1 MHVYIIE
8 DKMEQQMKLV
18 LPAMLVIMFIFSG
31 CSNSPEGCPKSKE
44 CPNKPSLYTR
54 LGGQEAVDAAV
65 EIFYKKVLADKKVSH
80 FFDDVN
86 MIRQRK
92 RQKQFLGHV
101 LGGPIKYEGRDMR
114 RAPKGLKLTEEHFNA
129 IAGHLK
135 ATLQELKVDAGLIDE
150 VIALVATTKKDVL
163 NQ

>member
-1 MHVYIIE
+1 
-8 DKMEQQMKLV
+8 MKSRLCALV
-18 LPAMLVIMFIFSG
+18 MFAFIVAFA
-31 CSNSPEGCPKSKE
+31 CSSEAPKE
-44 CPNKPSLYTR
+44 SLYTR
-54 LGGQEAVDAAV
+54 LGGQPAIDAAV
-65 EIFYKKVLADKKVSH
+65 EIFYKRVLADKRVSH

-101 LGGPIKYEGRDMR
+101 LGGPIKYEGKDMR
-114 RAPKGLKLTEEHFNA
+114 AAHKGLKLTEEHFGA

-135 ATLQELKVDAGLIDE
+135 ATLQELKVDDALIDE

-163 NQ
+163 QQ